1 MLRAYGTPERPRL
14 IIRRS
19 LKNLFAQTIDDTQ
32 KKIILSISTFDKK
45 IKPKFPSAG
54 NIKAASLLGEIFAE
68 RLKESG
74 VKKIIFDRGGYL
86 FHGRVKA
93 FAEGLRKGGMEF

>member
-1 MLRAYGTPERPRL
+1 MLRIYGTLDRPRL

-19 LKNLFAQTIDDTQ
+19 LKNLFVQTVDDSE

-45 IKPKFPSAG
+45 IKSKFPAAG
-54 NIKAASLLGEIFAE
+54 NIKAAGLLGEIFAE

-74 VKKIIFDRGGYL
+74 VKKIIFDRGGDL